1 MPIVS
6 SIGLNEQELLFL
18 SQAGEGPHADLT
30 SWKGIPDVG
39 RVSDI
44 LLWILEEHGRSEPSS
59 EADLTRIHF
68 HTLAYHILA
77 TVDGYWGNQAAA
89 VIAGARVASSQA
101 CGLQSVDVSKVELK
115 APLEF
120 HSSHTEPREK
130 LSLNPAEPVAVWH
143 RGNVTFHLTPVLVC
157 KQPLRT
163 VGLGDAISAEGL
175 IYSELKTQQPF

>member
-18 SQAGEGPHADLT
+18 SQAAQGPHAELAA
-30 SWKGIPDVG
+30 WKGIPDVG
-39 RVSDI
+39 QVADI
-44 LLWILEEHGRSEPSS
+44 LLWVLERHGRSDPSS

-89 VIAGARVASSQA
+89 VMAGARVASTQA
-101 CGLQSVDVSKVELK
+101 CGLRSVDVGKVELK
-115 APLEF
+115 APAEF
-120 HSSHTEPREK
+120 HSSHSEPRER
-130 LSLNPAEPVAVWH
+130 LSLDPAEPVTVWH
-143 RGNVTFHLTPVLVC
+143 RGNVTFFMTPVLIC

-163 VGLGDAISAEGL
+163 VGLGYAISAEGL
-175 IYSELKTQQPF
+175 MYSELNPQQAF